1 MTWGGWMGRGLRI
14 REAKHA
20 ALRAAGQ
27 DSSPGQGSR
36 GAVSY
41 LDADRVTSARND
53 EVRIGCDRPR
63 GGLVSKTERGSP
75 FGPVVAPNNFGR

>member
-1 MTWGGWMGRGLRI
+1 MAGDGDGQGLEI

-20 ALRAAGQ
+20 TLRAAGQ
-27 DSSPGQGSR
+27 DSFPGQGSR
-36 GAVSY
+36 GAVS
-41 LDADRVTSARND
+41 LLGTDRVMSARDD

-63 GGLVSKTERGSP
+63 GGRVSKTERGSP